1 MQVYQKKSKNMVDY
15 SGNQK
20 ISFMIA
26 DDQFDR
32 YLRALGHLNRSQLMR
47 DLLMKA
53 VREREQEL
61 SENKMIDSDGKST

>member
-1 MQVYQKKSKNMVDY
+1 MQVYQKKSKNMVEY

-20 ISFMIA
+20 ISFMIS

-53 VREREQEL
+53 VRDKEL
-61 SENKMIDSDGKST
+61 AKVFEENHNFDK

>member
-1 MQVYQKKSKNMVDY
+1 MQHYQKKIKKMVDY

-20 ISFMIA
+20 ISFMIP

-32 YLRALGHLNRSQLMR
+32 YLRALGGLNRSQLMR

-53 VREREQEL
+53 VREREQEMT
-61 SENKMIDSDGKST
+61 ENK

>member
-1 MQVYQKKSKNMVDY
+1 MQVYQKKSKKMVDY

-47 DLLMKA
+47 NLLMKA
-53 VREREQEL
+53 VREKELEKVFQEN
-61 SENKMIDSDGKST
+61 SNFDR

>member
-1 MQVYQKKSKNMVDY
+1 MQVYQKKLKKMVDY

-20 ISFMIA
+20 ISFMIP

-32 YLRALGHLNRSQLMR
+32 YLRALGNLNRSQLMR

-53 VREREQEL
+53 VRDKEQEMT
-61 SENKMIDSDGKST
+61 ENK

>member
-1 MQVYQKKSKNMVDY
+1 MQVYQKKLKKMVDY

-20 ISFMIA
+20 ISFMIP

-32 YLRALGHLNRSQLMR
+32 YLRALGNLNRSQLMR

-53 VREREQEL
+53 VREREQEMT
-61 SENKMIDSDGKST
+61 ENK

>member
-1 MQVYQKKSKNMVDY
+1 MQHYQKKIKKMVDY

-20 ISFMIA
+20 ISFMIP

-32 YLRALGHLNRSQLMR
+32 YLRALGNLNRSQLMR

-53 VREREQEL
+53 VRDKEQEMT
-61 SENKMIDSDGKST
+61 ENK

>member
-1 MQVYQKKSKNMVDY
+1 MQHYQKKLKKMVEY

-20 ISFMIA
+20 ISFMIP

-32 YLRALGHLNRSQLMR
+32 YLSALGHLNRSQLMR

-53 VREREQEL
+53 VREKEL
-61 SENKMIDSDGKST
+61 ARVDSKP

>member
-1 MQVYQKKSKNMVDY
+1 MVDY

-20 ISFMIA
+20 ISFMIS

-32 YLRALGHLNRSQLMR
+32 YLRALGNLNRSQLMR

-53 VREREQEL
+53 VRDKEQEMT
-61 SENKMIDSDGKST
+61 EKK

>member
-1 MQVYQKKSKNMVDY
+1 MQVYQKKNKKMVDY

-53 VREREQEL
+53 VREKELEKVFQEN
-61 SENKMIDSDGKST
+61 SNFDR

>member
-1 MQVYQKKSKNMVDY
+1 MQQYQKKIKKMVNY

-20 ISFMIA
+20 ISFMIS

-32 YLRALGHLNRSQLMR
+32 YLRALGKLNRSQLMR

-53 VREREQEL
+53 VREKEQDNIL
-61 SENKMIDSDGKST
+61 QQNENK

>member
-1 MQVYQKKSKNMVDY
+1 MQVYQKKTKNMIDY

-26 DDQFDR
+26 NDQFDR
-32 YLRALGHLNRSQLMR
+32 YLRVLGHLNRSQLMR

-53 VREREQEL
+53 VREKELEKVFQEN
-61 SENKMIDSDGKST
+61 SNFDK

>member
-1 MQVYQKKSKNMVDY
+1 MQVYQKKIKKMVNY

-20 ISFMIA
+20 ISFMIP

-32 YLRALGHLNRSQLMR
+32 YLRALGNLNRSQLMR

-53 VREREQEL
+53 VRDKEQEMT
-61 SENKMIDSDGKST
+61 ENK

>member
-1 MQVYQKKSKNMVDY
+1 MQVYQKKIKKMVDY

-20 ISFMIA
+20 ISFMIS

-32 YLRALGHLNRSQLMR
+32 YLRALGNLNRSQLMR

-53 VREREQEL
+53 VRDKEQEMT
-61 SENKMIDSDGKST
+61 ENK

>member
-1 MQVYQKKSKNMVDY
+1 MQVYQKKIKKMVDY

-20 ISFMIA
+20 ISFMIP

-32 YLRALGHLNRSQLMR
+32 YLRALGNLNRSQLMR

-53 VREREQEL
+53 VRDKEQEMT
-61 SENKMIDSDGKST
+61 ENK

>member
-1 MQVYQKKSKNMVDY
+1 MQHYQKKLKKMVDY

-20 ISFMIA
+20 ISFMIP

-32 YLRALGHLNRSQLMR
+32 YLRALGNLNRSQLMR

-53 VREREQEL
+53 VRDKEQEMT
-61 SENKMIDSDGKST
+61 ENK

>member
-1 MQVYQKKSKNMVDY
+1 MQVYQKKIKKMVDY

-20 ISFMIA
+20 ISFMIP

-32 YLRALGHLNRSQLMR
+32 YLRALGNLNRSQLMR

-53 VREREQEL
+53 VREREQEMT
-61 SENKMIDSDGKST
+61 ENK

>member
-1 MQVYQKKSKNMVDY
+1 MQVYQKKNKKMVDY
-15 SGNQK
+15 GNQK

-53 VREREQEL
+53 VREKEL
-61 SENKMIDSDGKST
+61 EKVFEENSHL

>member
-1 MQVYQKKSKNMVDY
+1 MQVYQKKTKNMIDY

-53 VREREQEL
+53 VREKEL
-61 SENKMIDSDGKST
+61 EKVFEENSNFDK

>member
-1 MQVYQKKSKNMVDY
+1 MQHYQKKTKKMVDY

-20 ISFMIA
+20 ISFMIP

-32 YLRALGHLNRSQLMR
+32 YLRALGNLNRSQLMR

-53 VREREQEL
+53 VREKEQEMT
-61 SENKMIDSDGKST
+61 ENK

>member
-1 MQVYQKKSKNMVDY
+1 MIDY

-32 YLRALGHLNRSQLMR
+32 YLRTLGHLNRSQLMR

-53 VREREQEL
+53 VREKELEKVFQEN
-61 SENKMIDSDGKST
+61 SNFDK

>member
-1 MQVYQKKSKNMVDY
+1 MQVYQKKIKKMVDY

-20 ISFMIA
+20 ISFMIP

-32 YLRALGHLNRSQLMR
+32 YLRALGNLNRSQLMR

-53 VREREQEL
+53 VREKEQEMT
-61 SENKMIDSDGKST
+61 ENK